1 LNKCIVIAS
10 VLLLAGLSFAW
21 LTTSVFISHSTGTAT
36 ASSASVISG
45 STKRSTSITDHSITT
60 SGYVYTVVESPQ
72 CYPQCGAPSLIVT
85 YLYVPPG
92 TGCTGSMWC
101 YPPPKYYRLLNIDGS
116 PFWTTA
122 PNGTY
127 ADRVTGILVT
137 PSSWNC
143 ESFYVPKICMSGDIY
158 VQNLSY
164 S

>member
-1 LNKCIVIAS
+1 VIAS